1 MPLFFHNLSSLIEN
15 IESLEMHGN
24 AHYHNETCQMHFG
37 NLGPLLDDVYRYCF
51 SVGKTRILLGSI
63 DDNGAKV
70 RNAEA
75 ETCGES
81 IV

>member
-37 NLGPLLDDVYRYCF
+37 NLGPLLDDVGTAF
-51 SVGKTRILLGSI
+51 LSGKRVYS
-63 DDNGAKV
+63 
-70 RNAEA
+70 
-75 ETCGES
+75 
-81 IV
+81 